1 MPVNVK
7 VKYQIKVKGNALRIV
22 GPTTFVAQAK
32 TESAVLE
39 AIRKREYA
47 STKPVESIII
57 LSIQ

>member
-32 TESAVLE
+32 T
-39 AIRKREYA
+39 
-47 STKPVESIII
+47 
-57 LSIQ
+57 